1 MTYHIQH
8 LLQVKAQVSVVIP
21 LRDVIV
27 AEKIETNSSN
37 QALDKAMIVTTGN
50 PINRTNFIFAQIL
63 DRDFVVE
70 KLSELL
76 SRTQELKV

>member
-1 MTYHIQH
+1 M
-8 LLQVKAQVSVVIP
+8 SVVIP

-37 QALDKAMIVTTGN
+37 QSLDKAIIVTMGN
-50 PINRTNFIFAQIL
+50 ALNRTNFIFAQIL

-76 SRTQELKV
+76 ARTQEMKV